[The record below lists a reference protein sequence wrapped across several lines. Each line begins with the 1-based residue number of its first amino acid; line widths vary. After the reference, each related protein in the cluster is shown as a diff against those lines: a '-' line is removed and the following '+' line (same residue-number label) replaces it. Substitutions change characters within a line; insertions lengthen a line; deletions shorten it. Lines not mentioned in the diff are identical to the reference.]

1 MLMTDLNN
9 NFIALTD
16 DSIIKT
22 IGEFIKAERIKQDKT
37 QKQLAEDAG
46 INRSNLSEIE
56 NGKNFSMLTFIQV
69 LRTLNQLHN
78 LEIFKQETQIS
89 PLQLAKIEL
98 KKRKRAS
105 GKTENKSPQ
114 KSDW

>member
-1 MLMTDLNN
+1 MMDLTNK
-9 NFIALTD
+9 IIPLTD
-16 DSIIKT
+16 SSIIKT
-22 IGEFIKAERIKQDKT
+22 IGDFIKTERIKQDKT
-37 QKQLAEDAG
+37 QKQLAEEAG

-69 LRTLNQLHN
+69 LRSLNQLQN
-78 LEIFKQETQIS
+78 LEVFKQETQIS

-98 KKRKRAS
+98 KKPKRAS
-105 GKTENKSPQ
+105 GKTKIESSQ

>member
-1 MLMTDLNN
+1 MMDLNN
-9 NFIALTD
+9 NLIAVTNS
-16 DSIIKT
+16 SIIKT

-37 QKQLAEDAG
+37 QKQLAEEAG

-69 LRTLNQLHN
+69 LRSLNQLQN
-78 LEIFKQETQIS
+78 LEVFKQDTQIS

-98 KKRKRAS
+98 KKPKRAS
-105 GKTENKSPQ
+105 GKTKIESSQ